1 MKKNDPRNYDPDNPA
16 QSRAMDPFPDE
27 IMEEELSGLLSSLP
41 DDVMLELL
49 TEFGLAREGDGNAG

>member
-1 MKKNDPRNYDPDNPA
+1 MKKNDPGNPA
-16 QSRAMDPFPDE
+16 QSGTRDPFPEE

-49 TEFGLAREGDGNAG
+49 MEFGLTREGDGNAG